1 MTALL
6 IGKVLLL
13 ALVVVGCAVLVITYL
28 RRRRAGVQPWKNP
41 QAAPY
46 LDIYRGGLP
55 PIPPPPQPAGERL
68 TDGEP
73 PAGGTDG
80 PSSANTD

>member
-6 IGKVLLL
+6 IGKVLLVAFL
-13 ALVVVGCAVLVITYL
+13 IVACGILTFTYV

-46 LDIYRGGLP
+46 LDIYRGGPP
-55 PIPPPPQPAGERL
+55 PIPPPPPAHQRFA
-68 TDGEP
+68 DGDP
-73 PAGGTDG
+73 PA
-80 PSSANTD
+80 P